1 MGLGRRPALDRRLR
15 RTSLAEVRTLVA
27 TLLLVALTG
36 CGADVASVAETGTPV
51 TPPTTAVD
59 PTEPAEPTEP
69 ADLGDDPLATLT
81 GDEICAALPVDAASL
96 AIGSEVA
103 QAEAAGTGTPQ
114 CAYTYGG
121 DSASLATFTV
131 AAQRPEDVGGR
142 GLQDAFDL
150 VVAANRT
157 VAAEDAT
164 RTPEEAEVAAGD
176 RALRLSSD
184 TLTLCVVASAG
195 HLLTVVTTPDLDT
208 TAVEALC
215 VATADAV
222 A

>member
-1 MGLGRRPALDRRLR
+1 M
-15 RTSLAEVRTLVA
+15 RTPVA
-27 TLLLVALTG
+27 TLLLLTLTG
-36 CGADVASVAETGTPV
+36 CGADVASVAETGAPG
-51 TPPTTAVD
+51 TPPTTATAS
-59 PTEPAEPTEP
+59 TEPSEPPEPTEP
-69 ADLGDDPLATLT
+69 ADLGDDPVATLT
-81 GDEICAALPVDAASL
+81 GEEVCAALPVDAASL
-96 AIGSEVA
+96 ALGTEVA
-103 QAEAAGTGTPQ
+103 QAEAADTDTPQ
-114 CAYTYGG
+114 CAYTYGA

-164 RTPEEAEVAAGD
+164 TAPEESEVAAGE

-195 HLLTVVTTPDLDT
+195 HLLTVVTTPDLDA

-222 A
+222 AAG